1 MKQTKYIRRRVE
13 DKYYLIPESMYTSG
27 LEVCLNKLTNKSE
40 STISLTEDEVALIK
54 TFLKSERV
62 IRL

>member
-1 MKQTKYIRRRVE
+1 MKETKYIKRRIE
-13 DKYYLIPESMYTSG
+13 DKYYLIPEIMYITG

-40 STISLTEDEVALIK
+40 NTISLTDDEVALIK